1 MGRWLHTEFGQLLEN
16 TVRGFHDG
24 DIEVTDENDVVV
36 ESFCGFIGDAFVG
49 PCGQRVDFGSAAA
62 EFRAGLG
69 SVINVDV
76 RQGEDELAC
85 KEQAY
90 RKAGGQMNADPFV
103 FREDMYACLQE
114 KGYNLKKG

>member
-1 MGRWLHTEFGQLLEN
+1 MRITLLFI
-16 TVRGFHDG
+16 TVLLVLGCAQPHWIKADG
-24 DIEVTDENDVVV
+24 T
-36 ESFCGFIGDAFVG
+36 A
-49 PCGQRVDFGSAAA
+49 
-62 EFRAGLG
+62 LT
-69 SVINVDV
+69 
-76 RQGEDELAC
+76 GEDELAC